1 MFYILM
7 NLCSI
12 GLAFF
17 LAALAGGNAE
27 LASAFIAP
35 AAIILLFTG
44 GFYINTDSI
53 PGWITWVRYE
63 PATRSDLLTYYIL
76 FYLKFYS
83 KTLSSKFCFIT

>member
-63 PATRSDLLTYYIL
+63 PATLEKRPAYLLQYYL
-76 FYLKFYS
+76 Q
-83 KTLSSKFCFIT
+83 